1 MVVAGSDCW
10 VGSIVVTLYDYTSGG
25 ASVISVCSDGC
36 FSDIYYYSVVC
47 KETTSFYTE
56 SIVATSFV

>member
-25 ASVISVCSDGC
+25 ASVILVFSDGDLSCMYFRSVSCSDATYVC
-36 FSDIYYYSVVC
+36 NYS
-47 KETTSFYTE
+47 TA
-56 SIVATSFV
+56 ATSFV